1 MGRILVEKDV
11 EAALFASDG
20 TAGHAHVPCQ
30 LIYQLFGRRFHGVTR
45 VGASTRPSD
54 MN

>member
-20 TAGHAHVPCQ
+20 TTGHAHVPGQ
-30 LIYQLFGRRFHGVTR
+30 LIYQLSGRRFHGL
-45 VGASTRPSD
+45 
-54 MN
+54 